1 MTPKKCLDRECP
13 LFCVFQGKEACTVR
27 VDDYNHKAYVKPV
40 FDVGDKE
47 CRQRRKKAKGGS
59 L

>member
-13 LFCVFQGKEACTVR
+13 LFCVFQDKEACTVR

-47 CRQRRKKAKGGS
+47 CRQRRKQKGM
-59 L
+59 